1 MVQNGR
7 HLFVLPANIATMTLH
22 ETDIL
27 VNDKFVI
34 NSGYSNPLSRLKAS
48 STLRL
53 GVSLNEGL
61 QLPTIR
67 KELTIYIVAY

>member
-1 MVQNGR
+1 MECFGPNGR
-7 HLFVLPANIATMTLH
+7 HLFVLPANMATMILY

-48 STLRL
+48 LTLRL
-53 GVSLNEGL
+53 SVSLNEGL
-61 QLPTIR
+61 PLPTIR
-67 KELTIYIVAY
+67 